1 MPKKG
6 EKGMPQA
13 DKDAATAELKQ
24 ACELFAA
31 ELAKRQ
37 DESPDRKL
45 LEKHFTQKQLQ
56 SLWKRLEAKRG
67 VAPQNVKEA
76 WDALKEYGSEGRQAK
91 WAALGDFALAK
102 MEGVNWAE
110 NMITF
115 TRTVSKTKELK
126 KKKKTF
132 YPGELRNKH
141 GATEAAALIA
151 AGTYRE
157 TKDEH
162 GMLCYE
168 FVKKTEILSKKG
180 RSELRAKQSYPRG
193 YAHG

>member
-6 EKGMPQA
+6 EKGMSQA

-24 ACELFAA
+24 ACESFAA

-37 DESPDRKL
+37 DKSPDRKL

-91 WAALGDFALAK
+91 WAALGDFALA
-102 MEGVNWAE
+102 AE
-110 NMITF
+110 VLF
-115 TRTVSKTKELK
+115 RGAAHACDCLQFVLFQEAQH
-126 KKKKTF
+126 
-132 YPGELRNKH
+132 PGGQV
-141 GATEAAALIA
+141 GAVESSST
-151 AGTYRE
+151 
-157 TKDEH
+157 
-162 GMLCYE
+162 
-168 FVKKTEILSKKG
+168 
-180 RSELRAKQSYPRG
+180 
-193 YAHG
+193 